1 MSEQWKGQ
9 WRRGMK
15 AKTINSVIRKKV
27 NDWLASIDDDEVREV
42 AKTNTIVTG
51 GCIASMLLGETVNDF
66 DIYFRTHAAAAVI
79 AEYYV
84 ERFKQNPPTKHK
96 NSVLHVEVGVVVT
109 DERVKIMVQSAGIA
123 GEQGADDYQY
133 FEGLDDAQGYQ
144 TGEYVEKV
152 MGEDST
158 EEEQDE
164 KPPHRPVFLSANAI
178 TLSNKVQLVF
188 RFFGEP
194 DEIHKN
200 YDFVHCTNYWTSWDN
215 KLTLRPEA
223 LEALLARELIYVGS
237 KYPLCSIIRTRK
249 FIRRGWNITAGQY
262 LKMAMQ
268 LNQLDLTNIATL
280 EDQLIGVD
288 TAYFNEILSKLKEKD
303 ATKVDQSYLMTIID
317 RMF

>member
-1 MSEQWKGQ
+1 MKGK
-9 WRRGMK
+9 M
-15 AKTINSVIRKKV
+15 INSVIRRKV

-42 AKTNTIVTG
+42 AKKNTIVTG

-66 DIYFRTHAAAAVI
+66 DIYFRTHDAAAVI

-96 NSVLHVEVGVVVT
+96 NSAFHVEVGVVVT
-109 DERVKIMVQSAGIA
+109 DERVKIMVQPVGIA

-133 FEGLDDAQGYQ
+133 FEGLDDTQGYQ

-152 MGEDST
+152 MGEEST
-158 EEEQDE
+158 KEEQDE
-164 KPPHRPVFLSANAI
+164 KPPYHPVFLSANAI
-178 TLSNKVQLVF
+178 TLSNKIQLVF

-194 DEIHKN
+194 DEIHEN

-223 LEALLARELIYVGS
+223 LEALLARELVYVGS

-249 FIRRGWNITAGQY
+249 FIQRGWNITAGQY
-262 LKMAMQ
+262 LKMVMQ
-268 LNQLDLTNIATL
+268 LNALDLTDISVL
-280 EDQLIGVD
+280 EDQLMGVD
-288 TAYFNEILSKLKEKD
+288 TAYFIEILNKLKEKD
-303 ATKVDQSYLMTIID
+303 ATKVDQTYLMTIID

>member
-1 MSEQWKGQ
+1 MSQQHELQ

-15 AKTINSVIRKKV
+15 GKTINAVIRKKV

-42 AKTNTIVTG
+42 AKKNTIVTG
-51 GCIASMLLGETVNDF
+51 GCIASMLLGEKVNDF
-66 DIYFRTHAAAAVI
+66 DIYFETHAAAATI
-79 AEYYV
+79 AKYYV
-84 ERFKQNPPTKHK
+84 ERFRQNPPTRHK
-96 NSVLHVEVGVVVT
+96 DSASTVQVDVMVT
-109 DERVKIMVQSAGIA
+109 DDRVKIMVKSAGIA
-123 GEQGADDYQY
+123 SEEGADDYQY

-144 TGEYVEKV
+144 TDDYVEKV
-152 MGEDST
+152 MNGESD
-158 EEEQDE
+158 EEEQDG
-164 KPPHRPVFLSANAI
+164 KPPYRPVFLSANAI

-215 KLTLRPEA
+215 KLTMRPEA
-223 LEALLARELIYVGS
+223 LEALLARELVYVGS

-268 LNQLDLTNIATL
+268 LNQLDLTDITTL

-303 ATKVDQSYLMTIID
+303 TTKVDQSYLMTIID